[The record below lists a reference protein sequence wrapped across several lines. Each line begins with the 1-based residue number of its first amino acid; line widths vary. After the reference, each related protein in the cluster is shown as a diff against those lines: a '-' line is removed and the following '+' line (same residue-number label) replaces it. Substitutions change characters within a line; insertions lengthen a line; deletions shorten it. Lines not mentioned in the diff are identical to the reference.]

1 MNNPTVIL
9 NGDQVYC
16 DELIRENARL
26 TIQHEVDRQ
35 KMEALERQIED
46 QAANIASLEAH
57 SYAREDLEELAD
69 LRRTVDKA
77 IKDLHFV
84 MAGGDPCKVCA
95 KVCMMGEGNCQPPVD
110 RRAQLVARATAAV
123 IRKMRLFLFSC
134 RARICLT
141 ASISVNFFWS
151 CCMKTS
157 LLPSS
162 GR

>member
-35 KMEALERQIED
+35 KMEALE
-46 QAANIASLEAH
+46 ANIASLEAH
-57 SYAREDLEELAD
+57 SYAREDLEDLEELAD

-95 KVCMMGEGNCQPPVD
+95 KVCMMGEGNCQPVW
-110 RRAQLVARATAAV
+110 TGE
-123 IRKMRLFLFSC
+123 
-134 RARICLT
+134 
-141 ASISVNFFWS
+141 
-151 CCMKTS
+151 KTED
-157 LLPSS
+157 
-162 GR
+162 